1 MSAASPA
8 AFPPDDRPEIAV
20 VGRSNVGKSSAINA
34 LANRKRL
41 AIASKTPGRTR
52 TINFFE
58 LGSAARVVDLPGYGY
73 AAIPHAVRARWDKL
87 ISAYFSGRR
96 SLVAVV
102 LLMDARRP
110 LTEQDRRMLA
120 WLRPFG
126 ARLLVLLSKSDRLSR
141 AAAGAAQLAVRRALA
156 EELGD
161 AEVIAFSAT
170 HSTGVAQARRLL
182 EQWLG
187 ESVKE
192 KGLRESAPAARNKR
206 PPAKGKATGGEA
218 P

>member
-1 MSAASPA
+1 MSVFFAARFAVSAASPA

-58 LGSAARVVDLPGYGY
+58 LGSAARLVDLPGYGY
-73 AAIPHAVRARWDKL
+73 AAVPYAVRARWDKL
-87 ISAYFSGRR
+87 VSAYFAGRR

-120 WLRPFG
+120 WLRPFA
-126 ARLLVLLSKSDRLSR
+126 ARLLVLLSKSDRVSR
-141 AAAGAAQLAVRRALA
+141 AAAGAARLAVRRALA
-156 EELGD
+156 EEFGD

-170 HSTGVAQARRLL
+170 RGTGVADARGLL

-187 ESVKE
+187 ESGK
-192 KGLRESAPAARNKR
+192 KRAAGNLARSPK
-206 PPAKGKATGGEA
+206 
-218 P
+218 